1 MIEKLE
7 DGEIVLCT
15 VDRIDGAMVF
25 VKIDNADGGSITF
38 SEIAPGRIRNIR
50 DYVVPKKR
58 IVCKVLR
65 ISNNHVELS
74 LRRVTQKE
82 KKEKLEEAKQEKS
95 YLGML
100 KSVLKEKTDE
110 IVKKIQEETRI
121 YDLLEE
127 ARKNPKKL
135 EKFITKSY
143 AKKIVAILN
152 SQKTKKK
159 TLKKNI
165 SIVSKKSDGI
175 TSIKN
180 LLKDLKDIKI
190 HYLTAGKYVLEAEAD
205 DIKKADNK
213 LKEIISYLEKKS
225 KKQGIEFSILEK

>member
-25 VKIDNADGGSITF
+25 VKIDNADSGSITF

-58 IVCKVLR
+58 IVCKILR

-74 LRRVTQKE
+74 LRRVSQKE

-110 IVKKIQEETRI
+110 IVKKIQKETRV

-127 ARKNPKKL
+127 AKENPKKL
-135 EKFITKSY
+135 EKFITKSDV
-143 AKKIVAILN
+143 KKIVAILN

-159 TLKKNI
+159 ILKKNI
-165 SIVSKKSDGI
+165 SIISRKSDGI

-180 LLKDLKDIKI
+180 LLKGLKEIKI
-190 HYLTAGKYVLEAEAD
+190 HYITAGKYVLEAEAE

-213 LKEIISYLEKKS
+213 LKEIISDLEKKS